1 MEIVVKNIGK
11 VKEDNI
17 KIDGITVIAGEN
29 DTGKSTISKSLF
41 TIFNSF
47 YNIDKKII
55 EQYNSSI
62 ENIVIKNFSENLDFI
77 NDSSLKK
84 LFPDNLIINSIALKN
99 KNRIYDSFSESIP
112 SLLAY
117 GITNNLK
124 IYKSNSLKLKN
135 DILIY
140 LKYHNSEINNIDE
153 VIKKIEEI
161 FNVSNEETEKSILTE
176 NLNNEFNKQINN
188 IFSDKNGII
197 EIKIKDK
204 KISFEI
210 FEDKVENIE
219 KTSKININMEALYLD
234 DPFIIDNNFYSSNP
248 SNHKEFLRSK
258 LFSKIED
265 KTNNIEK
272 IIITKKLE
280 NIYKKLN
287 GVCSGNIIE
296 SNKNTNNFSYRFNN
310 KKLDIKNLSTGL
322 KTFVILKTLLEKG
335 ILEENGVIIL
345 DEPEIHLH
353 PAWQVIFAELI
364 VLIQKEFN
372 MHILLN
378 THSPYFLNAIEIY
391 AEKYNIKE
399 KCNFYSAYLSGQ
411 FSEFKDVTDNIE
423 EIYYKLARPFQDLE
437 NERYSDD

>member
-1 MEIVVKNIGK
+1 MEIFIKNIGK
-11 VKEDNI
+11 VKEANI
-17 KIDGITVIAGEN
+17 KIAGITVIAGEN

-41 TIFNSF
+41 TVFNSF

-55 EQYNSSI
+55 GQYNSSI
-62 ENIVIKNFSENLDFI
+62 ENIIIKNFSENLDFI

-117 GITNNLK
+117 GITDNLK

-135 DILIY
+135 DILMY
-140 LKYHNSEINNIDE
+140 LKYHNSEINNIDK

-161 FNVSNEETEKSILTE
+161 LNVSNKETEKSILTE

-204 KISFEI
+204 KIKIEI
-210 FEDKVENIE
+210 LENEIKNIE
-219 KTSKININMEALYLD
+219 KTCEININTESLYLD
-234 DPFIIDNNFYSSNP
+234 DPFIIDSNFYNNL
-248 SNHKEFLRSK
+248 SNHKEFLRYK
-258 LFSKIED
+258 LFSEIED

-287 GVCSGNIIE
+287 SICSGYMIE
-296 SNKNTNNFSYRFNN
+296 SNKNTNDFSYRFNN
-310 KKLDIKNLSTGL
+310 KELDIKNLSAGL
-322 KTFVILKTLLEKG
+322 KTFIILKTLLEKG
-335 ILEENGVIIL
+335 ILDENGVIIL

-391 AEKYNIKE
+391 AEKHNIKE

-411 FSEFKDVTDNIE
+411 FSEFEDVTNNIE
-423 EIYYKLARPFQDLE
+423 EIYSKLARPFQDLE

>member
-11 VKEDNI
+11 VKEANI

-399 KCNFYSAYLSGQ
+399 KCNFYSADLSGQ

>member
-1 MEIVVKNIGK
+1 MEIFIKNIGK
-11 VKEDNI
+11 VKEANI
-17 KIDGITVIAGEN
+17 KIAGITVIAGEN

-41 TIFNSF
+41 TVFNSF

-55 EQYNSSI
+55 GQYNSSI
-62 ENIVIKNFSENLDFI
+62 ENIIIKNFSENLDFI

-117 GITNNLK
+117 GITDNLK

-135 DILIY
+135 DILMY
-140 LKYHNSEINNIDE
+140 LKYHNSEINNIDK

-161 FNVSNEETEKSILTE
+161 LNVSNKETEKSILTE

-204 KISFEI
+204 KIKIEI
-210 FEDKVENIE
+210 LENEIKNIE
-219 KTSKININMEALYLD
+219 KTCEININTESLYLD
-234 DPFIIDNNFYSSNP
+234 DPFIIDSNFYNNL
-248 SNHKEFLRSK
+248 SNHKEFLRYK
-258 LFSKIED
+258 LFSEIED

-287 GVCSGNIIE
+287 SICSGYMIE
-296 SNKNTNNFSYRFNN
+296 SNKNTNDFSYRFNN
-310 KKLDIKNLSTGL
+310 KELDIKNLSAGL
-322 KTFVILKTLLEKG
+322 KTFIILKTLLEKG
-335 ILEENGVIIL
+335 ILDENGVIIL

-391 AEKYNIKE
+391 AEKHNIKE
-399 KCNFYSAYLSGQ
+399 KCNFYSADLSGQ

>member
-1 MEIVVKNIGK
+1 MEIFIKNIGK
-11 VKEDNI
+11 VKEANI
-17 KIDGITVIAGEN
+17 KIAGITVIAGEN

-41 TIFNSF
+41 TVFNSF
-47 YNIDKKII
+47 YNIDKKIS
-55 EQYNSSI
+55 EQQKDFIKFTIAKNFAYDL
-62 ENIVIKNFSENLDFI
+62 ELVKNIVLGDTFNFNQLVNEIIKNSEIYKYDDI
-77 NDSSLKK
+77 D
-84 LFPDNLIINSIALKN
+84 LKN
-99 KNRIYDSFSESIP
+99 KIVEHFKKY
-112 SLLAY
+112 
-117 GITNNLK
+117 NLNL
-124 IYKSNSLKLKN
+124 IEDN
-135 DILIY
+135 DI
-140 LKYHNSEINNIDE
+140 HEIIEKIKEILNIPNAE
-153 VIKKIEEI
+153 A
-161 FNVSNEETEKSILTE
+161 EKSILNE

-188 IFSDKNGII
+188 IFSGEEGII

-204 KISFEI
+204 RIKLKVFENKI
-210 FEDKVENIE
+210 ENIE
-219 KTSKININMEALYLD
+219 NTPRINISTEALYLD
-234 DPFIIDNNFYSSNP
+234 DPFIIDSNFYNNP
-248 SNHKEFLRSK
+248 SNHKEFLRYK
-258 LFSKIED
+258 LFSKVDD
-265 KTNNIEK
+265 KTNNLEK
-272 IIITKKLE
+272 IIITKKFE

-287 GVCSGNIIE
+287 NICSGNIIE
-296 SNKNTNNFSYRFNN
+296 SNKSNDNFSYRFNN
-310 KKLDIKNLSTGL
+310 KELDIKNLSAGL

-391 AEKYNIKE
+391 AEKHNIKE
-399 KCNFYSAYLSGQ
+399 RCNFYSAYLSGQ

>member
-1 MEIVVKNIGK
+1 MEIFIKNIGK
-11 VKEDNI
+11 VKEANI

-41 TIFNSF
+41 TVFNSF

-55 EQYNSSI
+55 GQYNSSI
-62 ENIVIKNFSENLDFI
+62 ENIIIKNFSENLDFI

-117 GITNNLK
+117 GITDNLK

-135 DILIY
+135 DILMY
-140 LKYHNSEINNIDE
+140 LKYHNSEINNIDK

-161 FNVSNEETEKSILTE
+161 LNVSNKETEKSILTE

-204 KISFEI
+204 KIKIEI
-210 FEDKVENIE
+210 LENEIKNIE
-219 KTSKININMEALYLD
+219 KTCEININTESLYLD
-234 DPFIIDNNFYSSNP
+234 DPFIIDSNFYNNL
-248 SNHKEFLRSK
+248 SNHKEFLRYK
-258 LFSKIED
+258 LFSEIED

-287 GVCSGNIIE
+287 SICSGYMIE
-296 SNKNTNNFSYRFNN
+296 SNKNTNDFSYKLNN
-310 KKLDIKNLSTGL
+310 KELDIKNLSAGL

-335 ILEENGVIIL
+335 ILEENGIIIL

-391 AEKYNIKE
+391 AEKHNIKE

-411 FSEFKDVTDNIE
+411 FSKFEDVTNNIE
-423 EIYYKLARPFQDLE
+423 EIYSKLARPFQDLE

>member
-11 VKEDNI
+11 VKEANI

-41 TIFNSF
+41 TVFNSF
-47 YNIDKKII
+47 YNIDKKIT
-55 EQYNSSI
+55 EQQKDIIKFTIAKNFAYDL
-62 ENIVIKNFSENLDFI
+62 ELVKNIVLGDTFNFNQLVNEIIKNSEIYKYDDI
-77 NDSSLKK
+77 D
-84 LFPDNLIINSIALKN
+84 LKN
-99 KNRIYDSFSESIP
+99 KIVEHFKKYNLNLIEDNGIHEIIEKIKEVLSIP
-112 SLLAY
+112 R
-117 GITNNLK
+117 
-124 IYKSNSLKLKN
+124 
-135 DILIY
+135 
-140 LKYHNSEINNIDE
+140 
-153 VIKKIEEI
+153 
-161 FNVSNEETEKSILTE
+161 NEAEKSILNE

-188 IFSDKNGII
+188 IFSGEEGII

-204 KISFEI
+204 RIKLKVFENKI
-210 FEDKVENIE
+210 ENIE
-219 KTSKININMEALYLD
+219 NTPRINIIAEALYLD
-234 DPFIIDNNFYSSNP
+234 DPFIIDSNFYNNL
-248 SNHKEFLRSK
+248 SNHKEFLRYR
-258 LFSKIED
+258 LFSEIED
-265 KTNNIEK
+265 KTNNIGK

-287 GVCSGNIIE
+287 SICSGYMIE
-296 SNKNTNNFSYRFNN
+296 SNKNTNDFSYRFNN
-310 KKLDIKNLSTGL
+310 KELDIKNLSAGL

-353 PAWQVIFAELI
+353 PAWQIIFAELI

-378 THSPYFLNAIEIY
+378 SHSPYFLNAIEIY
-391 AEKYNIKE
+391 TEKHNIKE

-411 FSEFKDVTDNIE
+411 FSEFKDVTNNIE
-423 EIYYKLARPFQDLE
+423 EIYSKLARPFQDLE